1 MFKDIS
7 IKARILVI
15 LAVLGAGY
23 LILLGIVQL
32 TANITHRRIAQVSG
46 SLFPAALRMQTA
58 EAAFEKMKKH
68 YSDAVVLQDSA
79 SLSNAEKDAAEAA
92 QALSEAQAALKNSAK
107 LAGGCD
113 SLISQFSLL
122 RARDK
127 ETYTAVVASK
137 DGPNEALMSQVS
149 ALGKENAALTSAMTA
164 FGSSIS
170 TEFQAEL
177 DNVDAWSVRGRVVGL
192 AMLVFALAA
201 CIGAWFV
208 VERKVVQRL
217 RVVALRLQDIAEG
230 EGDLTRRIETHHH
243 DEIGE
248 VAHWFNEFIERIE
261 RIVGKVAANA
271 GELDRAAAELTQ
283 TANETAAQAEQQL
296 AQATSITT
304 TMNQMTSASLEISQ
318 NTQNAAADARKAEEN
333 AHAGGKTTTVT
344 VNTIQEVLAANQ
356 TTSAKIEELGRSSE
370 AIGKILHVIDDIASQ
385 TNLLALNASI
395 EAARAGEHGRGF
407 AVVAGEVRRLAER
420 TGVAT
425 KEIQQTIYDIQ
436 KGTTDAVESMRTSM
450 RYVETGVE
458 SAHSAGESLASI
470 IEGAESVQKLV
481 TQIAAASTE
490 QSYAAQSVD
499 SNVSEI
505 ARVIQQTAESA
516 RRSVEACQRLS
527 NLASGLAQ
535 TIGGF
540 KVSETDGEAPSG
552 TPQVIAAQK
561 VRLIREPKSA
571 ASRTLAP
578 QT

>member
-1 MFKDIS
+1 VFKDIS
-7 IKARILVI
+7 IKSRILVI

-32 TANITHRRIAQVSG
+32 TASITHKRIAAVSG
-46 SLFPAALRMQTA
+46 SLFPAALRIQTA

-79 SLSNAEKDAAEAA
+79 SLKSAEKDAAEAA
-92 QALSEAQAALKNSAK
+92 QALSEAHVALKDSGN
-107 LAGGCD
+107 LAAQSD
-113 SLISQFSLL
+113 SLISQFSSLSE
-122 RARDK
+122 RDK
-127 ETYTAVVASK
+127 ETYTAVLASK
-137 DGPNEALMSQVS
+137 DGPSEALMSQVS
-149 ALGKENAALTSAMTA
+149 ALGKENTALTNAMTA

-170 TEFQAEL
+170 IEFQAQL

-192 AMLVFALAA
+192 VMLIFAFAA
-201 CIGAWFV
+201 CIGAWSV
-208 VERKVVQRL
+208 VERKIVQRL
-217 RVVALRLQDIAEG
+217 RVLALRLQDIAEG
-230 EGDLTRRIETHHH
+230 EGDLTRRVETNHH

-248 VAHWFNEFIERIE
+248 VAHWFNEFIGRIE
-261 RIVGKVAANA
+261 RIVSKVAANT
-271 GELDRAAAELTQ
+271 GVLDRAAAELTR
-283 TANETAAQAEQQL
+283 TANETAAQAEGQL
-296 AQATSITT
+296 AQATSITN
-304 TMNQMTSASLEISQ
+304 TMREMTSATLEISQ
-318 NTQNAAADARKAEEN
+318 TTQNAATDARKAEDN
-333 AHAGGKTTTVT
+333 AHAGGETTRVT
-344 VNTIQEVLAANQ
+344 VQTIQEVLAANQ
-356 TTSAKIEELGRSSE
+356 GTSAKIEELGKSSE
-370 AIGKILHVIDDIASQ
+370 AIGKIVHVIDDIASQ

-425 KEIQQTIYDIQ
+425 KEIQQTIHDIQ
-436 KGTTDAVESMRTSM
+436 KGTADAVESMRTSM

-470 IEGAESVQKLV
+470 IKGAESVQRLV

-505 ARVIQQTAESA
+505 ARVIEQTAESA

-527 NLASGLAQ
+527 NLASGLTQ

-540 KVSETDGEAPSG
+540 KVSETEEEMPSG
-552 TPQVIAAQK
+552 TPQGIKARMARP
-561 VRLIREPKSA
+561 VRDTERK
-571 ASRTLAP
+571 ASTTLAP
-578 QT
+578 QS